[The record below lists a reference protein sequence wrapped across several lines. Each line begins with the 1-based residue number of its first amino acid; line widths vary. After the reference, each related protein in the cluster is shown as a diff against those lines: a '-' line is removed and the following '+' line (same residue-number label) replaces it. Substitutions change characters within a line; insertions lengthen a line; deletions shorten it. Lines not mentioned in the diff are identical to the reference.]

1 MSRTGPTRPAEGGF
15 VSAAVAERS
24 WCLTVPHHA
33 AGARLARH
41 RLAAELAGCIP
52 PALLSD
58 VVAVLAEL
66 VGNAVRHGNPLPGGV
81 VRVAWSLRRGGAAV
95 EVRVTDGGSA
105 KMPRRRT
112 AGPDEIDGRGLT
124 IVAALARRWGVERD
138 GLGQSV
144 WAEFSE
150 HGLGS
155 AGEQASERP
164 RPGWGTEAS
173 EGTRHLRPP
182 AVRRPG

>member
-1 MSRTGPTRPAEGGF
+1 MSRTGRNPQVEEAL
-15 VSAAVAERS
+15 VSAALAERS

-33 AGARLARH
+33 ASARLARH
-41 RLAAELAGCIP
+41 RLATELAGSVP
-52 PALLSD
+52 PGLLSD

-66 VGNAVRHGNPLPGGV
+66 VGNAVRHGAPLPGGV

-105 KMPRRRT
+105 GVPRRRA
-112 AGPDEIDGRGLT
+112 AGPEEIDGRGLT

-144 WAEFSE
+144 WAEF
-150 HGLGS
+150 
-155 AGEQASERP
+155 AMA
-164 RPGWGTEAS
+164 
-173 EGTRHLRPP
+173 
-182 AVRRPG
+182 